1 MSSEI
6 EICNLAL
13 SNIRAGSINS
23 LDEGSLQSQI
33 CSLKYERCRNMV
45 LSTGVW
51 GFARKLVGLGLLTT
65 EVYNWTY
72 SYQYPSDCLK
82 INRLIGSQ
90 EQLLNADASTI
101 SHMADSGLLQYNELR
116 KKIPYEVFNFTNNKV
131 IGANESDLYIDYVV
145 KVTDPNLF
153 TEAFELA
160 LSHLLGAEIAVPIVG
175 VENGRQLRSDCLT
188 MYKEYLATAEA
199 DDLNETQSTP
209 LPSEYETVRR

>member
-1 MSSEI
+1 
-6 EICNLAL
+6 
-13 SNIRAGSINS
+13 
-23 LDEGSLQSQI
+23 
-33 CSLKYERCRNMV
+33 MV